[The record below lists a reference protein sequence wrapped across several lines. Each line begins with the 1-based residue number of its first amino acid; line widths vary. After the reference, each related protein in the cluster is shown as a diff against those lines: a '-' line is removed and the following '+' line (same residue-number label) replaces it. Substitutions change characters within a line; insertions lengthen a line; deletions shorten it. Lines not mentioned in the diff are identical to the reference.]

1 MNEAMHILTAFMMVM
16 TSSAGTMPGECW
28 DSGSMLVGNRGD
40 EGLVFVSFLFVFLR
54 KSSNLHNVY

>member
-28 DSGSMLVGNRGD
+28 DSGFMLVGNRGD
-40 EGLVFVSFLFVFLR
+40 EGLGFCLFFFEEKL
-54 KSSNLHNVY
+54 KSP

>member
-28 DSGSMLVGNRGD
+28 DSGSMLVGKRGD